1 MSEQFYSQDEYL
13 RLEALPGGWSCDIR
27 ALCVNDEYSI
37 DITIISYKRSEENL
51 YHTVYF
57 DPLIQVSSV
66 KEGRIFIG
74 GVDDALFENSS
85 YEASVSYNLYKGAD
99 DDREAVEYGRVTS
112 ITFDTT
118 DRSGGGDVITYPPI
132 INSIWDSKFP
142 RATALFVELDITGC
156 QGKTYDLTAEVT
168 DRDGETKTFKREA
181 MTVSS
186 EIGNIITYAFD
197 ISADDFAYGK
207 IDIFLYT
214 KVINSSTIL
223 DANYQTSLLF
233 RFYSPTLPKR
243 KNNEFLT
250 ADEWN
255 EFNELLA
262 EEIPSYDF
270 NVVSSGQAIDV
281 AELNK
286 PIIAYYNYKFE
297 YFNGLTPR
305 FMMHFGNA
313 PEGAVSAKD
322 FFETLEAMLNS
333 FYIQE
338 AT

>member
-13 RLEALPGGWSCDIR
+13 RLEALPGGWTCDIR
-27 ALCVNDEYSI
+27 ALCINEEYSI
-37 DITIISYKRSEENL
+37 DITIISYKRDEDNT

-57 DPLIQVSSV
+57 DPLIEVSSV

-74 GVDDALFENSS
+74 GVDDALFENSH
-85 YEASVSYNLYKGAD
+85 YEASVSYNLYKGTD
-99 DDREAVEYGRVTS
+99 EDRERVESGRVVS
-112 ITFDTT
+112 IRFETT

-132 INSIWDSKFP
+132 INKIWDNTFP
-142 RATALFVELDITGC
+142 RTTAVYVELDIASC
-156 QGKTYDLTAEVT
+156 QGKTYDLTAVVT
-168 DRDGETKTFKREA
+168 DRNGETKTFIREA
-181 MTVSS
+181 MSVTS
-186 EIGNIITYAFD
+186 EIGNTITYAFD

-207 IDIFLYT
+207 IDVYLNT
-214 KVINSSTIL
+214 KVVNSSAIL
-223 DANYQTSLLF
+223 DANYQTFLLF
-233 RFYSPTLPKR
+233 KFYSPSLYKR

-270 NVVSSGQAIDV
+270 DGVLPGQAIDI

-297 YFNGLTPR
+297 YFNGITPR

-333 FYIQE
+333 FYTE